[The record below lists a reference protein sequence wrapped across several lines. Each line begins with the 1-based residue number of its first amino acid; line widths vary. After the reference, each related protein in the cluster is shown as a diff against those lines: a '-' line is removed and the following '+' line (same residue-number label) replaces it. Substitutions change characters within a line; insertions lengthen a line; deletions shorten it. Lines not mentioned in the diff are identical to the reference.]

1 MNFLAERTYFEKSIL
16 IKQPFDDLIDIHH
29 LDLWHPFYKNPTWY
43 SVNESV
49 YDLIIP
55 EHNKYIKQNV
65 KCRLDKKTSTCYCIN
80 ISNID
85 ISNTNFIKDEM
96 WFTIHD
102 NELKVSFIALPC
114 PVRNDLKLQIYNM
127 LFVEFRWKKKEYRA
141 KKIFRYIVD
150 HYG

>member
-1 MNFLAERTYFEKSIL
+1 MNFLAERTYFDKSFL
-16 IKQPFDDLIDIHH
+16 IKRPKETSIIDIHH

-49 YDLIIP
+49 YDIIIP

-65 KCRLDKKTSTCYCIN
+65 KCRLDKKTSTCYCIDT
-80 ISNID
+80 SNI
-85 ISNTNFIKDEM
+85 NFIKDEI

-102 NELKVSFIALPC
+102 NELKVSFVALPC
-114 PVRNDLKLQIYNM
+114 PVRNDLKLQKVTM
-127 LFVEFRWKKKEYRA
+127 SLVEFRWNKKEYIA

-150 HYG
+150 YYG